1 MCSAIGGSKKVNSSS
16 KMNEKTSDFGKKDDI
31 SKIGGVSSNNET
43 AKKSTIKAFRCVPHH
58 NTKDVMDV
66 SQQLLKNIKEQAGS
80 YGDMLSDDICTKIN
94 VLLRAAKENPAN
106 YSTIENLLY
115 YERCQANKQDR
126 VISASYLWLHRYN
139 KLGVRITH
147 KILLKYCLNNESISI
162 CKDIISS
169 FSEVTR
175 NDTNTISSGDMYYNE
190 YETILGVHH
199 YYSLKLVYMFIFKHA
214 AYDYKDMILLMS
226 NYDSANIEN
235 TIEMLYYIIKV
246 FESSDINKIVD
257 TEPDMVNCK
266 VLDQLI
272 NKNISVM

>member
-1 MCSAIGGSKKVNSSS
+1 MH
-16 KMNEKTSDFGKKDDI
+16 F
-31 SKIGGVSSNNET
+31 
-43 AKKSTIKAFRCVPHH
+43 PHPYELI
-58 NTKDVMDV
+58 T
-66 SQQLLKNIKEQAGS
+66 NIKEQAGS

-169 FSEVTR
+169 LREVTR